1 MQREQYETIKDN
13 KMSIKNF
20 LFNRI
25 TANILAGILLV
36 CALVFGTRIMLD
48 KITRH
53 NLEIT
58 VPDLTNISVD
68 EAEKI
73 VAANKMKLEV
83 IDSVYVKRMGKGLVY
98 RQNPKAGSKVK
109 EGRRILLT
117 INAVNAK
124 KVMMPNLVGYSMRQA
139 KAEILSKG
147 LQIGRLEYVT
157 DIATNNVLKQMYG
170 GQEIAPGTMIES
182 EAKIDLVLGLNNDD
196 CVTYAPSVTGMKYK
210 NAIETI
216 HDNSLNV
223 SEIIFDETVRDYSD
237 SLNAVVFRQEPEYG
251 DTPLLMGM
259 DISLYL
265 TTDISK
271 VPVPEETEEETEAT
285 QQTR

>member
-1 MQREQYETIKDN
+1 
-13 KMSIKNF
+13 MSIKNF

-36 CALVFGTRIMLD
+36 CALVFGARIMLD

>member
-1 MQREQYETIKDN
+1 MNIKGFIFN
-13 KMSIKNF
+13 K
-20 LFNRI
+20 I
-25 TANILAGILLV
+25 TANILAGALLV
-36 CALVFGTRIMLD
+36 IVLIFGTGLMLD

-58 VPDLTNISVD
+58 VPDLTNMSVD
-68 EAEKI
+68 EAEK
-73 VAANKMKLEV
+73 VVSANKMKLVV
-83 IDSVYVKRMGKGLVY
+83 IASVYVRRMGKGLIY

-124 KVMMPNLVGYSMRQA
+124 KVMMPNLIGYSMRQA

-157 DIATNNVLKQMYG
+157 DIATNNVLKQMHEG
-170 GQEIAPGTMIES
+170 TEITPGTMIES
-182 EAKIDLVLGLNNDD
+182 ESKIDLVLGLNNDD
-196 CVTYAPSVTGMKYK
+196 CVTYAPVVTGMKFR
-210 NAIETI
+210 NAVEAI

-223 SEIIFDETVRDYSD
+223 KDIIFDETVRDYSD
-237 SLNAVVFRQEPEYG
+237 SLNSVVYRQDPDYG
-251 DTPLLMGM
+251 GTPLLMGM

-265 TTDISK
+265 TTDITK
-271 VPVPEETEEETEAT
+271 VPVPEEEEENEAN
-285 QQTR
+285 QESR

>member
-1 MQREQYETIKDN
+1 MNIKGFIFN
-13 KMSIKNF
+13 K
-20 LFNRI
+20 I
-25 TANILAGILLV
+25 TANILAGALLV
-36 CALVFGTRIMLD
+36 IVLIFGTGLMLD

-58 VPDLTNISVD
+58 VPDLTNMSVD
-68 EAEKI
+68 EAEK
-73 VAANKMKLEV
+73 VVSANKMKLEV
-83 IDSVYVKRMGKGLVY
+83 IDSVYVRRMGKGLIY

-124 KVMMPNLVGYSMRQA
+124 KVMMPNLIGYSMRQA

-157 DIATNNVLKQMYG
+157 DIATNNVLKQMHEG
-170 GQEIAPGTMIES
+170 TEITPGTMIES
-182 EAKIDLVLGLNNDD
+182 ESKIDLVLGLNNDD
-196 CVTYAPSVTGMKYK
+196 CVTYAPVVTGMKFR
-210 NAIETI
+210 NAVEAI

-223 SEIIFDETVRDYSD
+223 NDIIFDETVRDYSD
-237 SLNAVVFRQEPEYG
+237 SLNSVVYRQDPDYG
-251 DTPLLMGM
+251 ETPLLMGM

-265 TTDISK
+265 TTDITK
-271 VPVPEETEEETEAT
+271 VPVPEEEEENEAN
-285 QQTR
+285 QESR

>member
-1 MQREQYETIKDN
+1 MNIEGFIFN
-13 KMSIKNF
+13 K
-20 LFNRI
+20 I
-25 TANILAGILLV
+25 TANILAGALLV
-36 CALVFGTRIMLD
+36 IVLIFGTGLMLD

-58 VPDLTNISVD
+58 VPDLTNMSVD
-68 EAEKI
+68 EAEK
-73 VAANKMKLEV
+73 VVSANKMKLEV
-83 IDSVYVKRMGKGLVY
+83 IDSVYVRRMGKGLIY

-124 KVMMPNLVGYSMRQA
+124 KVMMPNLIGYSMRQA

-157 DIATNNVLKQMYG
+157 DIATNNVLKQMHEG
-170 GQEIAPGTMIES
+170 TEITPGTMIES
-182 EAKIDLVLGLNNDD
+182 ESKIDLVLGLNNDD
-196 CVTYAPSVTGMKYK
+196 CVTYAPVVTGMKFR
-210 NAIETI
+210 NAVEAI

-223 SEIIFDETVRDYSD
+223 KDIIFDETVRDYSD
-237 SLNAVVFRQEPEYG
+237 SLNSVVYRQDPDYG
-251 DTPLLMGM
+251 GTPLLMGM

-265 TTDISK
+265 TTDITK
-271 VPVPEETEEETEAT
+271 VPVPEEEEENEAN
-285 QQTR
+285 QESR

>member
-1 MQREQYETIKDN
+1 M
-13 KMSIKNF
+13 
-20 LFNRI
+20 NRI
-25 TANILAGILLV
+25 AANVFAGIV
-36 CALVFGTRIMLD
+36 LVFILIFGARVMLD

-53 NLEIT
+53 NLEIS
-58 VPDLTNISVD
+58 VPDFTDMSLED
-68 EAEKI
+68 AEK
-73 VAANKMKLEV
+73 VAAENKMKLEV
-83 IDSVYVKRMGKGLVY
+83 IDSVYVRRMGKGLVY

-157 DIATNNVLKQMYG
+157 DIATNNVLKQMYNG
-170 GQEIAPGTMIES
+170 SEIAPGTMIES
-182 EAKIDLVLGLNNDD
+182 EARIDLVLGLNNDD
-196 CVTYAPSVTGMKYK
+196 CVTFAPAVTGMKYR
-210 NAIETI
+210 NAVEAI
-216 HDNSLNV
+216 HDNSLNIRD
-223 SEIIFDETVRDYSD
+223 IIFDETVKDYSD
-237 SLNAVVFRQEPEYG
+237 SLNAVVYRQDPDYG
-251 DTPLLMGM
+251 ETPLLMGM

-271 VPVPEETEEETEAT
+271 VPVPEENEEENEENPGI
-285 QQTR
+285 

>member
-196 CVTYAPSVTGMKYK
+196 CVTYVPSVTGMKYK

>member
-1 MQREQYETIKDN
+1 M
-13 KMSIKNF
+13 
-20 LFNRI
+20 NRI
-25 TANILAGILLV
+25 AANVFAGIV
-36 CALVFGTRIMLD
+36 LVFILIFGARVMLD

-53 NLEIT
+53 NLEIS
-58 VPDLTNISVD
+58 VPDFTDMSLED
-68 EAEKI
+68 AEK
-73 VAANKMKLEV
+73 VAAENKMKLEV
-83 IDSVYVKRMGKGLVY
+83 IDSVYVRRMGKGLVY

-157 DIATNNVLKQMYG
+157 DIATNNVLKQMYNG
-170 GQEIAPGTMIES
+170 SEIAPGTMIES
-182 EAKIDLVLGLNNDD
+182 EARIDLVLGLNNDD
-196 CVTYAPSVTGMKYK
+196 CVTFAPVVTGMKYR
-210 NAIETI
+210 NAVEAI
-216 HDNSLNV
+216 HDNSLNIRD
-223 SEIIFDETVRDYSD
+223 IIFDETVEDYSD
-237 SLNAVVFRQEPEYG
+237 SLNAVVYRQDPDYG
-251 DTPLLMGM
+251 ETPLLMGM

-271 VPVPEETEEETEAT
+271 VPVPEENEEENEENPGI
-285 QQTR
+285 

>member
-1 MQREQYETIKDN
+1 
-13 KMSIKNF
+13 MSIKNF

>member
-1 MQREQYETIKDN
+1 
-13 KMSIKNF
+13 MS
-20 LFNRI
+20 RI
-25 TANILAGILLV
+25 AANVFAGIV
-36 CALVFGTRIMLD
+36 LVFILIFGARVMLD

-53 NLEIT
+53 NLEIS
-58 VPDLTNISVD
+58 VPDFTDMSLED
-68 EAEKI
+68 AEK
-73 VAANKMKLEV
+73 VAAENKMKLEV
-83 IDSVYVKRMGKGLVY
+83 IDSVYVRRMGKGLVY

-157 DIATNNVLKQMYG
+157 DIATNNVLKQMYNG
-170 GQEIAPGTMIES
+170 SEIAPGTMIES
-182 EAKIDLVLGLNNDD
+182 EARIDLVLGLNNDD
-196 CVTYAPSVTGMKYK
+196 CVTFAPVVTGMKYR
-210 NAIETI
+210 NAVEAI
-216 HDNSLNV
+216 HDNSLNIRD
-223 SEIIFDETVRDYSD
+223 IIFDETVKDYSD
-237 SLNAVVFRQEPEYG
+237 SLNAVVYRQDPDYG
-251 DTPLLMGM
+251 ETPLLMGM

-271 VPVPEETEEETEAT
+271 VPVPEENEEENEENPGI
-285 QQTR
+285 

>member
-1 MQREQYETIKDN
+1 M
-13 KMSIKNF
+13 
-20 LFNRI
+20 NRI
-25 TANILAGILLV
+25 AANVFAGIV
-36 CALVFGTRIMLD
+36 LVFILIFGARVMLD

-53 NLEIT
+53 NLEIS
-58 VPDLTNISVD
+58 VPDFTDMSLED
-68 EAEKI
+68 AEK
-73 VAANKMKLEV
+73 VAAENKMKLEV
-83 IDSVYVKRMGKGLVY
+83 IDSVYVRRMGKGLVY

-157 DIATNNVLKQMYG
+157 DIATNNVLKQMYNG
-170 GQEIAPGTMIES
+170 SEIAPGTMIES
-182 EAKIDLVLGLNNDD
+182 EARIDLVLGLNNDD
-196 CVTYAPSVTGMKYK
+196 CVTFAPAVTGMKYR
-210 NAIETI
+210 NAVEAI
-216 HDNSLNV
+216 HDNSLNIRD
-223 SEIIFDETVRDYSD
+223 IIFDETVEDYSD
-237 SLNAVVFRQEPEYG
+237 SLNAVVYRQDPDYG
-251 DTPLLMGM
+251 ETPLLMGM

-271 VPVPEETEEETEAT
+271 VPVPEENEEENEENPGI
-285 QQTR
+285 

>member
-1 MQREQYETIKDN
+1 M
-13 KMSIKNF
+13 
-20 LFNRI
+20 NRI
-25 TANILAGILLV
+25 AANVFAGIV
-36 CALVFGTRIMLD
+36 LVFILIFGARVMLD

-53 NLEIT
+53 NLEIS
-58 VPDLTNISVD
+58 VPDFTDMSLED
-68 EAEKI
+68 AEK
-73 VAANKMKLEV
+73 VAAENKMKLEV
-83 IDSVYVKRMGKGLVY
+83 IDSVYVRRMGKGLVY

-157 DIATNNVLKQMYG
+157 DIATNNVLKQMYNG
-170 GQEIAPGTMIES
+170 SEIAPGTMIES
-182 EAKIDLVLGLNNDD
+182 EARIDLVLGLNNDD
-196 CVTYAPSVTGMKYK
+196 CVTFAPAVTGMKYR
-210 NAIETI
+210 NAVEAI
-216 HDNSLNV
+216 HDNSLNIRD
-223 SEIIFDETVRDYSD
+223 IIFDETVKDYSD
-237 SLNAVVFRQEPEYG
+237 SLNAVVYRQDPDYG
-251 DTPLLMGM
+251 ETPLLMGM

-271 VPVPEETEEETEAT
+271 VPVPEETEEENEENHGI
-285 QQTR
+285 

>member
-1 MQREQYETIKDN
+1 M
-13 KMSIKNF
+13 
-20 LFNRI
+20 NRI
-25 TANILAGILLV
+25 AANVFAGIV
-36 CALVFGTRIMLD
+36 LVFILIFGARVMLD

-53 NLEIT
+53 NLEIS
-58 VPDLTNISVD
+58 VPDFTDMSLED
-68 EAEKI
+68 AEK
-73 VAANKMKLEV
+73 VAAENKMKLEV
-83 IDSVYVKRMGKGLVY
+83 IDSVYVRRMGKGLVY

-157 DIATNNVLKQMYG
+157 DIATNNVLKQMYNG
-170 GQEIAPGTMIES
+170 SEIAPGTMIES
-182 EAKIDLVLGLNNDD
+182 EARIDLVLGLNNDD
-196 CVTYAPSVTGMKYK
+196 CVTFAPAVTGMKYR
-210 NAIETI
+210 NAIEAI
-216 HDNSLNV
+216 HDNSLNIRD
-223 SEIIFDETVRDYSD
+223 IIFDETVKDYSD
-237 SLNAVVFRQEPEYG
+237 SLNAVVYRQDPDYG
-251 DTPLLMGM
+251 ETPLLMGM

-271 VPVPEETEEETEAT
+271 VPVPEETEEENEENPGI
-285 QQTR
+285 

>member
-1 MQREQYETIKDN
+1 MNIKGFIFN
-13 KMSIKNF
+13 K
-20 LFNRI
+20 I
-25 TANILAGILLV
+25 TANILAGALLV
-36 CALVFGTRIMLD
+36 IVLIFGTGLMLD

-58 VPDLTNISVD
+58 VPDLTNMSVD
-68 EAEKI
+68 EAEK
-73 VAANKMKLEV
+73 VTSANKMKLEV
-83 IDSVYVKRMGKGLVY
+83 IDSVYVRRMGKGLIY

-124 KVMMPNLVGYSMRQA
+124 KVMMPNLIGYSMRQA

-147 LQIGRLEYVT
+147 LQIGRLEYVS
-157 DIATNNVLKQMYG
+157 DIATNNVLKQLHDG
-170 GQEIAPGTMIES
+170 AEIAPGTMIES
-182 EAKIDLVLGLNNDD
+182 ESRIDLVLGLNNDD
-196 CVTYAPSVTGMKYK
+196 CVTYAPVVTGMKFR
-210 NAIETI
+210 NAVEAI

-223 SEIIFDETVRDYSD
+223 KDIVFDETVTDYSD
-237 SLNAVVFRQEPEYG
+237 SLNAVVYRLDPDYG
-251 DTPLLMGM
+251 ETPLLMGM

-271 VPVPEETEEETEAT
+271 VPVPEEEEETEENT
-285 QQTR
+285 EIR

>member
-1 MQREQYETIKDN
+1 
-13 KMSIKNF
+13 MS
-20 LFNRI
+20 RI
-25 TANILAGILLV
+25 AANVFAGIV
-36 CALVFGTRIMLD
+36 LVFILIFGARVMLD

-53 NLEIT
+53 NLEIS
-58 VPDLTNISVD
+58 VPDFTDMSLED
-68 EAEKI
+68 AEK
-73 VAANKMKLEV
+73 VAAENKMKLEV
-83 IDSVYVKRMGKGLVY
+83 IDSVYVRRMGKGLVY

-157 DIATNNVLKQMYG
+157 DIATNNVLKQMYNG
-170 GQEIAPGTMIES
+170 SEIAPGTMIES
-182 EAKIDLVLGLNNDD
+182 EARIDLVLGLNNDD
-196 CVTYAPSVTGMKYK
+196 CVTFAPVVTGMKYR
-210 NAIETI
+210 NAVEAI
-216 HDNSLNV
+216 HDNSLNIRD
-223 SEIIFDETVRDYSD
+223 IIFDETVEDYSD
-237 SLNAVVFRQEPEYG
+237 SLNAVVYRQDPDYG
-251 DTPLLMGM
+251 ETPLLMGM

-271 VPVPEETEEETEAT
+271 VPVPEENEEENEENPGI
-285 QQTR
+285 